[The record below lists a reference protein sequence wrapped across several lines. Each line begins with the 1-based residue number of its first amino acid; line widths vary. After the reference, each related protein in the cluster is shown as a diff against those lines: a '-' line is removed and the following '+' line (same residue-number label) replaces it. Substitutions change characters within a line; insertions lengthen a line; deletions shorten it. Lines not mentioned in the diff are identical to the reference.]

1 MRALLL
7 LAAVACLASQVWFAV
22 DTAGTAGQVLE
33 AAERIHALG
42 DEQASELALSVP
54 TDLYPFSMAAFS
66 ARMALAQLEQG
77 LSDRALDVFGL
88 PARDP
93 LTVARDEGLAAP
105 WLGPL
110 GVLVLAALLL
120 VYGLLA
126 PRSRVRILSLLL
138 LLGLGMAAALSQGW
152 VSMPAPASSDGWD
165 AVIASQAEAVAFAA
179 FPWLALAGL
188 TLATLLVLLPRR
200 AAD

>member
-7 LAAVACLASQVWFAV
+7 LVAVACLAGQVWFAV
-22 DTAGTAGQVLE
+22 DTAGTADQVLE

-77 LSDRALDVFGL
+77 LSGRTIDVYGL

-93 LTVARDEGLAAP
+93 LSVARDEGLAAP

-110 GVLVLAALLL
+110 GVLGLATLLL
-120 VYGLLA
+120 ANGLLA
-126 PRSRVRILSLLL
+126 PRSRVRILSLLVL
-138 LLGLGMAAALSQGW
+138 VGLGAGAALSQGW
-152 VSMPAPASSDGWD
+152 VALPAPASSDGWD
-165 AVIASQAEAVAFAA
+165 AVIASQAEALAFAA
-179 FPWLALAGL
+179 FPWLTLAGL

-200 AAD
+200 AAV